1 MEPTYARRVFP
12 CFDEPAIK
20 STFMLSLNHSATQS
34 AYSNTDIEKSDQVN
48 SNKKVTHFKRTPV
61 MSTYLLA
68 FVVSDYPS
76 ISVEERTRVIASPTT
91 LPNLKYFLEISNT
104 ELKAFEKLLR
114 VPYGINKLDQFVT
127 ANGLPCTA
135 MENWGLIT
143 HM

>member
-1 MEPTYARRVFP
+1 MEPTYARRAFP

-20 STFMLSLNHSATQS
+20 STFTLSLNHSDTQS
-34 AYSNTDIEKSDQVN
+34 AYSNTDIVQTYQVT
-48 SNKKVTHFKRTPV
+48 SNKKVTHFKTTPV

-76 ISVEERTRVIASPTT
+76 KSVDRIKVIASPTI
-91 LPNLKYFLEISNT
+91 LPKLNYFLEISNT
-104 ELKAFEKLLR
+104 ELTAFEKLLR
-114 VPYGINKLDQFVT
+114 VPYGINKLDQFIT